1 MSCEISTPCRF
12 LRPKITKK
20 KLSISQS
27 VLIPLSDLSE
37 WTRIR
42 RRLAGLGGY
51 RRSNSTLENRTASTE
66 HFSSQ
71 ISVRFATL
79 RKNLFCSIR
88 ALAYVQLQN
97 RPAASS
103 LELTIT
109 LNHCPTVSF
118 ENRSAFIRAFGFQ
131 KSPL

>member
-1 MSCEISTPCRF
+1 M
-12 LRPKITKK
+12 
-20 KLSISQS
+20 QS
-27 VLIPLSDLSE
+27 VLIPKSDLSE

-42 RRLAGLGGY
+42 RCLAGLEGY
-51 RRSNSTLENRTASTE
+51 RRSNSTLEIRTASMK
-66 HFSSQ
+66 HFRSQ
-71 ISVRFATL
+71 ISARFATL
-79 RKNLFCSIR
+79 RKNLFWRIW
-88 ALAYVQLQN
+88 ALAYFQLRN

-103 LELTIT
+103 DELKIT